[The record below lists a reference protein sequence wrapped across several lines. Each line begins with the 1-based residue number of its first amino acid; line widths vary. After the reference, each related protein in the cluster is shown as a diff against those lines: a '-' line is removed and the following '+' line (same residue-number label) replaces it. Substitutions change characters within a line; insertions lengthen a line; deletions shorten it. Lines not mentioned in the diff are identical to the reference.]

1 MDEIRSNHFQML
13 KNALK
18 YELIK
23 SIPITSRERAFK
35 SLRNKNYSKFYLEY
49 MNLYPQCENLSINLK
64 NENNISSLN
73 KLMLIIRNTMPNL
86 KNISSLTI
94 NFRSNINLNKS
105 EEFNDEFK
113 LLTEFISNLTQQIS
127 QFKFKFRK

>member
-1 MDEIRSNHFQML
+1 MEEIRSCHIL

-23 SIPITSRERAFK
+23 SIPKTSRERAFK

-49 MNLYPQCENLSINLK
+49 MNLYPQCKNLSINLK

-73 KLMLIIRNTMPNL
+73 KMLQKIQNIIPNL
-86 KNISSLTI
+86 SNITSLTI
-94 NFRSNINLNKS
+94 NLRLNKIVYKS
-105 EEFNDEFK
+105 EEFN
-113 LLTEFISNLTQQIS
+113 IMNLNY
-127 QFKFKFRK
+127 

>member
-1 MDEIRSNHFQML
+1 MEEIRSCHIL